1 MQKLALATV
10 IAVTLTTPVAAQ
22 PSIAILTGSTS
33 GVYYPLGN
41 AISAI
46 FLKGASKNSSRQVP
60 ANGRY
65 PHP

>member
-1 MQKLALATV
+1 MKTLVLAGAVAAALAS
-10 IAVTLTTPVAAQ
+10 PVAAQ

-60 ANGRY
+60 ANLTR
-65 PHP
+65 